1 MVWLIRDAEHFAYFL
16 WVDDGQQF
24 EHSKVSTGYDV
35 FMMERWTGEPSV
47 NKTEEQIEQEAQ
59 TIFGSWKS
67 GPVVIASG
75 SSYKM
80 AGLKQMGM
88 EHVTAHPAPEEVE
101 TAFFSRYENNEGRSD
116 EWIAALVAREKVKY
130 AIEHGAPDD
139 ALVCAFDTVV
149 LKTDGWGDNRKRTY
163 FEKPESREDARQS
176 LAAFFLHI
184 AQDKHEKEL
193 VDADMRR
200 AFKQSPHPERTEE
213 WIEST
218 LAIMRPQSLIIA
230 ATGIAVRLPGD
241 GSHIDML
248 PVTVRLQ
255 PRAVYAYADLD
266 EVEQFQRSEDLAEKA
281 LSLMDEGERWRK
293 ITTGI
298 DYTDPRIIELL
309 QLKEV
314 TPFNHYPPADEE
326 VLKGMPRDGFE
337 RLLRGLARTQAEA
350 TPATKRP

>member
-1 MVWLIRDAEHFAYFL
+1 
-16 WVDDGQQF
+16 
-24 EHSKVSTGYDV
+24 
-35 FMMERWTGEPSV
+35 MMERFTNEPRVDRSQ
-47 NKTEEQIEQEAQ
+47 EQIEEKAQ
-59 TIFGSWKS
+59 FIFESWKN

-80 AGLKQMGM
+80 DGLKQMGM
-88 EHVTAHPAPEEVE
+88 EHVAAQPAPEEVE
-101 TAFFSRYENNEGRSD
+101 TAFFDRFENNEGRVD
-116 EWIAALVAREKVKY
+116 EWIAAMVAREKVRY
-130 AIEHGAPDD
+130 AIEHGAPDN

-149 LKTDGWGDNRKRTY
+149 LKTDGWGDQRRRSY

-176 LAAFFLHI
+176 LAAFFLHL
-184 AQDKHEKEL
+184 AQDKHEKEIA
-193 VDADMRR
+193 DADMRR
-200 AFKQSPHPERTEE
+200 AFKQSPLPERTEE

-230 ATGIAVRLPGD
+230 ATGIAVRLPGG
-241 GSHIDML
+241 GSHIDTV

-255 PRAVYAYADLD
+255 PHAVYAYADLD
-266 EVEQFQRSEDLAEKA
+266 EAEQFQRSEDLAEKA

-314 TPFNHYPPADEE
+314 TPFNHYPPADED
-326 VLKGMPRDGFE
+326 VLKGMPKDGFE
-337 RLLRGLARTQAEA
+337 RLLRGLARKQAETA
-350 TPATKRP
+350 SVNKKP